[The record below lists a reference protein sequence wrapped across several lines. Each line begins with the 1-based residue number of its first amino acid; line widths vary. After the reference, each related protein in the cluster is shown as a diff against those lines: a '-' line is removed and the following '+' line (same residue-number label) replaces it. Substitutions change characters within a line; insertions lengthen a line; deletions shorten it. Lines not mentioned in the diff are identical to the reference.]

1 MTYIIAMSLCCRASH
16 AITPAVAHLIIPVY
30 FYLYDMQYCKTTK
43 NKHIMNKKNVWT
55 NLVITNLIIS
65 IALIPASLV
74 VTFFNHRIAIAMLFS
89 APMFLVIAVIC
100 MFASYIST
108 HDWED

>member
-1 MTYIIAMSLCCRASH
+1 M
-16 AITPAVAHLIIPVY
+16 
-30 FYLYDMQYCKTTK
+30 
-43 NKHIMNKKNVWT
+43 
-55 NLVITNLIIS
+55 
-65 IALIPASLV
+65 V